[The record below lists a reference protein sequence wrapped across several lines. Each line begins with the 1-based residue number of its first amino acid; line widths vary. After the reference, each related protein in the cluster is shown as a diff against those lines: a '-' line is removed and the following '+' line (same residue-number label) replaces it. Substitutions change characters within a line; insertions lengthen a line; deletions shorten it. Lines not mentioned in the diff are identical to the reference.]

1 MDGSF
6 VAVSDQSEFRG
17 LPDRRVDLYHLFAV
31 AFITILAVGIGGMG
45 HKIIEQYVKILV
57 LLDFQAVLDGLQ
69 RTDESLD
76 MFSGFIKR
84 IAPIYG

>member
-1 MDGSF
+1 
-6 VAVSDQSEFRG
+6 
-17 LPDRRVDLYHLFAV
+17 
-31 AFITILAVGIGGMG
+31 MG